1 MSHFYVF
8 NVELVK
14 FVKFKIQSLPGRKRT
29 MKNKLLLWENILF
42 NVEIQYDSSQWDSMS
57 DQHVFCDVAF
67 TSLMWIHVARLLADL
82 ATGWS
87 QFSELG
93 SRTQDSPL
101 GKKRKKNVEEF

>member
-1 MSHFYVF
+1 MYLMLNLLNLLNF
-8 NVELVK
+8 
-14 FVKFKIQSLPGRKRT
+14 KFKVFQGEREQ
-29 MKNKLLLWENILF
+29 WNIATYCEKISFYWQVF

-101 GKKRKKNVEEF
+101 GKKRKKTVEEF